1 MRQKQR
7 KVFMNKNEVINE
19 VARKTGL
26 SRREAEVGV
35 QTMLDLIAKEI
46 GKGGKITLTG
56 FGTFDVGKR
65 KARSGVNPR
74 TGSPIKIPAS
84 KMPRFKPSR
93 SLRSAVK

>member
-1 MRQKQR
+1 
-7 KVFMNKNEVINE
+7 MNKNELINE

-26 SRREAEVGV
+26 SRKEAEVGV
-35 QTMLDLIAKEI
+35 QTMLDLISKEI
-46 GKGGKITLTG
+46 AKGKKITLTG

-74 TGSPIKIPAS
+74 TGEPIKIPAT

-93 SLRSAVK
+93 IMRDKIK

>member
-1 MRQKQR
+1 MS
-7 KVFMNKNEVINE
+7 MNKSELVSE

-26 SRREAEVGV
+26 SRRESEVGV

-46 GKGGKITLTG
+46 AKGGKVTLTG

-65 KARSGVNPR
+65 KARAGVNPR
-74 TGSPIKIPAS
+74 TGDPIKIAAS

-93 SLRSAVK
+93 AMRDKIK

>member
-1 MRQKQR
+1 
-7 KVFMNKNEVINE
+7 MNKSELISE

-26 SRREAEVGV
+26 SQREAEVGV
-35 QTMLDLIAKEI
+35 QTMLDMVSAELK
-46 GKGGKITLTG
+46 KGGKVTLTG

-74 TGSPIKIPAS
+74 TGAAIKIPAS

-93 SLRSAVK
+93 SLRSSIK

>member
-1 MRQKQR
+1 
-7 KVFMNKNEVINE
+7 MNKSELINE

-35 QTMLDLIAKEI
+35 QTMLDLIAKEVAR
-46 GKGGKITLTG
+46 GSKVTLTG

-65 KARSGVNPR
+65 KARAGVNPR
-74 TGSPIKIPAS
+74 TGDPIKIAAS

-93 SLRSAVK
+93 AMRDKIK

>member
-1 MRQKQR
+1 
-7 KVFMNKNEVINE
+7 MNKSELINE

-35 QTMLDLIAKEI
+35 QTMLDLIAKDVA
-46 GKGGKITLTG
+46 KGGTVTLTG

-74 TGSPIKIPAS
+74 TGEAIKIPAT

-93 SLRSAVK
+93 SLRNSVK

>member
-1 MRQKQR
+1 
-7 KVFMNKNEVINE
+7 MNKNDLINE

-26 SRREAEVGV
+26 SRREAEAGV

-46 GKGGKITLTG
+46 ASGDKVTLTG

-74 TGSPIKIPAS
+74 TGDPINIPAA

-93 SLRSAVK
+93 NLRSKVK

>member
-1 MRQKQR
+1 
-7 KVFMNKNEVINE
+7 MNKSELINE

-46 GKGGKITLTG
+46 TKGSKVTLTG

-74 TGSPIKIPAS
+74 TGDPIKIAAS

-93 SLRSAVK
+93 NLRSKIK

>member
-1 MRQKQR
+1 
-7 KVFMNKNEVINE
+7 MNKSELINE

-35 QTMLDLIAKEI
+35 QTMLDLIAKEVA
-46 GKGGKITLTG
+46 KGGKVTLTG

-65 KARSGVNPR
+65 KARAGVNPR
-74 TGSPIKIPAS
+74 TGDPIKIAAS

-93 SLRSAVK
+93 AMRDKIK

>member
-1 MRQKQR
+1 
-7 KVFMNKNEVINE
+7 MNKSELINE

-35 QTMLDLIAKEI
+35 QTMLDLIAKEVAR
-46 GKGGKITLTG
+46 GGKVTLTG

-65 KARSGVNPR
+65 KARAGVNPR
-74 TGSPIKIPAS
+74 TGDPIKIAAS

-93 SLRSAVK
+93 AMRDKVK

>member
-1 MRQKQR
+1 
-7 KVFMNKNEVINE
+7 MNKSELINE

-35 QTMLDLIAKEI
+35 QSMLDMIVNEMA
-46 GKGGKITLTG
+46 KGGKVTLTG

-65 KARSGVNPR
+65 MARAGVNPR
-74 TGSPIKIPAS
+74 TGDPIKIPAS

-93 SLRSAVK
+93 NVRDKVK

>member
-1 MRQKQR
+1 
-7 KVFMNKNEVINE
+7 MNKSELINE

-35 QTMLDLIAKEI
+35 QTMLDLISKDLAKS
-46 GKGGKITLTG
+46 GTVTLTG

-74 TGSPIKIPAS
+74 TGQAIKIAAT

-93 SLRSAVK
+93 NLRNSVK

>member
-1 MRQKQR
+1 
-7 KVFMNKNEVINE
+7 MNKSVLISE

-26 SRREAEVGV
+26 SQREAEVGV
-35 QTMLDLIAKEI
+35 QTMIDLISAELK
-46 GKGGKITLTG
+46 KGGKITLTG

-74 TGSPIKIPAS
+74 TGEAIKIPQT

-93 SLRSAVK
+93 SLRSSVK

>member
-1 MRQKQR
+1 
-7 KVFMNKNEVINE
+7 MNKSELINE

-35 QTMLDLIAKEI
+35 QTMLDMIAKEI
-46 GKGGKITLTG
+46 SKGGKVTLTG

-65 KARSGVNPR
+65 KARAGVNPR
-74 TGSPIKIPAS
+74 TGAAIKIAAS

-93 SLRSAVK
+93 SLRSKIK